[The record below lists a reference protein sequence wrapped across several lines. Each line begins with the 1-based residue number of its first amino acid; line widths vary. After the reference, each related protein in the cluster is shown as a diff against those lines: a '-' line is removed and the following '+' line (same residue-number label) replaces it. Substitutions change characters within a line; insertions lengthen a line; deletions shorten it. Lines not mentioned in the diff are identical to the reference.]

1 MRGRMHTKKKKAK
14 APARHLPSL
23 PSPLCPA
30 RLHRAARTMRGSTPS
45 AMPWRAMLKH
55 ALMSACEAT
64 IVVTV
69 ERTIIGHTT
78 GFGTLLC
85 VFACFGGGAG

>member
-1 MRGRMHTKKKKAK
+1 
-14 APARHLPSL
+14 
-23 PSPLCPA
+23 
-30 RLHRAARTMRGSTPS
+30 MRGSTPS